1 VCDLHGNTV
10 NDPNK
15 FALVPRPSN
24 AVGKAALGA
33 KRILSGM
40 IADTLAL
47 VSERGNAEVE
57 GWVEKGT
64 NCFTPGN
71 YAEGLK
77 WYRKAAERNH
87 AKAQCFV
94 GICCMHGWGIA
105 EDEVEGVKWL
115 HKSAELG
122 WAEAQRLLGDF
133 YRGKQDDISA
143 IKWYRKAAEQGDFSC
158 QSELGDCFHDG
169 RGVPKD
175 YVEAVKWYRK
185 AADQNLSTAQCTLGC
200 CYRDGQGVAQDYH
213 EAAKWYR
220 LSAENGWAMA
230 QYYLGLC
237 YADGKGVAQNYKEAA
252 CWYRK
257 AADQGFS
264 DAQEILGAY
273 YANGQ
278 ATIDIEDAV
287 DAYKYV
293 RIAEDKGYDGATKTM
308 AVLSALLSPDELRE
322 AESRYQEICARKNR
336 LFERVSKIMNGE

>member
-1 VCDLHGNTV
+1 MWPFTKSARFPGVKENT
-10 NDPNK
+10 DGTIE
-15 FALVPRPSN
+15 FELTAGEAREADRALEMFK
-24 AVGKAALGA
+24 G
-33 KRILSGM
+33 
-40 IADTLAL
+40 L
-47 VSERGNAEVE
+47 VVHAE
-57 GWVEKGT
+57 
-64 NCFTPGN
+64 
-71 YAEGLK
+71 
-77 WYRKAAERNH
+77 AAERIRNGTIAVALARY
-87 AKAQCFV
+87 AK
-94 GICCMHGWGIA
+94 
-105 EDEVEGVKWL
+105 D
-115 HKSAELG
+115 
-122 WAEAQRLLGDF
+122 
-133 YRGKQDDISA
+133 KQDDISA

-264 DAQEILGAY
+264 DAEEILGAY

-293 RIAEDKGYDGATKTM
+293 RIAEDKGYDAATKTM

-336 LFERVSKIMNGE
+336 LYERVSKIMNGE